1 VGQAVDQK
9 RQQVELTR
17 VALAADI
24 DKLERRIRA
33 DLDWKARLRRDG
45 PQILAIAGGV
55 VIVGVAVVVLRSRF
69 GGGSDASKGAAA
81 GRKAA
86 SERRPASIDE
96 LAQEVRALREEL
108 QGKRKKGKGAAAE
121 PEPVWQ
127 KLAVRVASAGAAA
140 GASMLAR
147 RYARQ
152 AQQASEHAAPG
163 V

>member
-1 VGQAVDQK
+1 VGQATDQK

-33 DLDWKARLRRDG
+33 ELDWKARLRRDG
-45 PQILAIAGGV
+45 PQVVAIAGAV
-55 VIVGVAVVVLRSRF
+55 VIVTVGVIVLRSRF
-69 GGGSDASKGAAA
+69 GGGDSSKDAEA
-81 GRKAA
+81 GRKGA
-86 SERRPASIDE
+86 SDRRPASIDE
-96 LAQEVRALREEL
+96 LAAEVRALREEL

-121 PEPVWQ
+121 SEPLWQ
-127 KLAVRVASAGAAA
+127 KLAVRAATAGAAA